1 MITNSVLLFVLVL
14 GLIAVVMHLFM
25 QMSDNCYYME
35 CVLLLLLLLLL
46 LFVRYCCL
54 MGLNY
59 YATSMN
65 DS

>member
-35 CVLLLLLLLLL
+35 CVLLLLLLLL
-46 LFVRYCCL
+46 FVRYCCL

-65 DS
+65 YS

>member
-46 LFVRYCCL
+46 FVRYCCL

-65 DS
+65 YS